1 MLGVRPGVSD
11 EEIRSAYRQLVQLHH
26 PDHNGGSPESA
37 RRFEEVQ
44 EAYAQITAERRR
56 SPVRPSSPPPP
67 PTDPDLE
74 QRLANLER
82 ELREKA
88 AAAREAA
95 QRAAREARVARGAT
109 YKRPSDEELG
119 YVKTDD
125 SIGKILADARE
136 EFSRR
141 FGDVREEPV
150 THRAADLL
158 EDLAGWLKGDHAA
171 DDETEK
177 QARKRP

>member
-1 MLGVRPGVSD
+1 
-11 EEIRSAYRQLVQLHH
+11 VQ
-26 PDHNGGSPESA
+26 D
-37 RRFEEVQ
+37 
-44 EAYAQITAERRR
+44 AYAKITAERRR

-67 PTDPDLE
+67 TDPDLE
-74 QRLANLER
+74 QRLAKLEG

-88 AAAREAA
+88 AAAREKA
-95 QRAAREARVARGAT
+95 QRAAREAAAN

-119 YVKTDD
+119 YIKTDD
-125 SIGKILADARE
+125 SIGKILADARD

-158 EDLAGWLKGDHAA
+158 EDLAGWLKGDQTRDA
-171 DDETEK
+171 DES
-177 QARKRP
+177 RKPR

>member
-1 MLGVRPGVSD
+1 VRPGASD
-11 EEIRSAYRQLVQLHH
+11 EEVRSAYRQLVQLHH
-26 PDHNGGSPESA
+26 PDHNGGSRESA

-44 EAYAQITAERRR
+44 EAYGQITAERRR
-56 SPVRPSSPPPP
+56 SPTRPSSTHPP

-74 QRLANLER
+74 RRLGDLER

-88 AAAREAA
+88 RVARERA
-95 QRAAREARVARGAT
+95 QRAAREAAAN

-119 YVKTDD
+119 YIKTDD
-125 SIGKILADARE
+125 TIGKILSDARD

-150 THRAADLL
+150 THRAAVLL
-158 EDLAGWLKGDHAA
+158 EDLAGWLKGDNTPR
-171 DDETEK
+171 DESEK
-177 QARKRP
+177 PKKT

>member
-1 MLGVRPGVSD
+1 MQD
-11 EEIRSAYRQLVQLHH
+11 
-26 PDHNGGSPESA
+26 
-37 RRFEEVQ
+37 
-44 EAYAQITAERRR
+44 AYAKITAERRR
-56 SPVRPSSPPPP
+56 SPVRPSSSPPP

-88 AAAREAA
+88 AAAREKA
-95 QRAAREARVARGAT
+95 QRAAREAAAN

-119 YVKTDD
+119 YIKTDD

-158 EDLAGWLKGDHAA
+158 EDLAGWLKGDHAGES
-171 DDETEK
+171 DER
-177 QARKRP
+177 RKPE

>member
-1 MLGVRPGVSD
+1 M
-11 EEIRSAYRQLVQLHH
+11 
-26 PDHNGGSPESA
+26 
-37 RRFEEVQ
+37 
-44 EAYAQITAERRR
+44 AERRR
-56 SPVRPSSPPPP
+56 SPVRPSFPHPPSM
-67 PTDPDLE
+67 DPDLE

-88 AAAREAA
+88 RVARDKA
-95 QRAAREARVARGAT
+95 QRAAREAAAK

-119 YVKTDD
+119 YIKTDD

-158 EDLAGWLKGDHAA
+158 EDLAGWLKGDH
-171 DDETEK
+171 DSDNDGEE
-177 QARKRP
+177 QAPKRP

>member
-1 MLGVRPGVSD
+1 VLGVRPGATD
-11 EEIRSAYRQLVQLHH
+11 EEVRSAYRQLVQLHH

-44 EAYAQITAERRR
+44 EAYSQITAQRRR

-67 PTDPDLE
+67 TDPDLE
-74 QRLANLER
+74 ARLASLER

-88 AAAREAA
+88 AAAREKA
-95 QRAAREARVARGAT
+95 QRAARAAAAAAT
-109 YKRPSDEELG
+109 SKKPGRPSDEELG
-119 YVKTDD
+119 YIKTDD
-125 SIGKILADARE
+125 TIGKILADARD

-158 EDLAGWLKGDHAA
+158 EDLAGWLKGDHAPDGKA
-171 DDETEK
+171 DKPDG
-177 QARKRP
+177 RG